1 MHSPMPA
8 FMICATC
15 TTTLLVTGVP
25 VHIVAARVGHA
36 DPAVTLRIYSH
47 VLREHPS
54 ASAMSSP
61 RPSRHLLAMR

>member
-36 DPAVTLRIYSH
+36 DPAVTLRIYSY
-47 VLREHPS
+47 VLREHTLGGRFV
-54 ASAMSSP
+54 
-61 RPSRHLLAMR
+61 RPGRQGFC